1 MRTKMKDLG
10 QQIVELSNKYDEPGS
25 MVNEPIKNNKLNPR
39 QYKQMMNYLV
49 RNKNKDSI
57 DERRVPLK
65 KKSDTKV
72 PPKIAKSKEDL
83 EEEFEVIEIP
93 ILMKEFEIFKNNNP
107 GKNFEDFL
115 KEQKLI
121 QKQRKKQ
128 LDQIM
133 LSSALNKIDDAM
145 GGIMQNLAKGG
156 IIRDPSFTYYD
167 DGGVVKNKPKGPKKL
182 LNISDYF
189 RLGATVA
196 ELTPYERELVTEL
209 VKKTFSKSS
218 TDN

>member
-1 MRTKMKDLG
+1 MKDLG

-72 PPKIAKSKEDL
+72 PPKIAKSKEDM

>member
-1 MRTKMKDLG
+1 
-10 QQIVELSNKYDEPGS
+10 
-25 MVNEPIKNNKLNPR
+25 
-39 QYKQMMNYLV
+39 MMNYLV

-72 PPKIAKSKEDL
+72 PPKIAKSKEDM

>member
-1 MRTKMKDLG
+1 MNDLG
-10 QQIVELSNKYDEPGS
+10 NKIVELSNKFDDPGS
-25 MVNEPIKNNKLNPR
+25 GDNEPIKKGKLNPR
-39 QYKQMMNYLV
+39 QYKQMLNYLV

>member
-10 QQIVELSNKYDEPGS
+10 QQIVELSNKFDEPSS

-39 QYKQMMNYLV
+39 QYKQMINYLV

-72 PPKIAKSKEDL
+72 PPKIAKSKEDM

>member
-10 QQIVELSNKYDEPGS
+10 QQIVELSNKYDDPGS
-25 MVNEPIKNNKLNPR
+25 VDNGPIKKGKLNPR

>member
-1 MRTKMKDLG
+1 MKPNLRQKDNLS
-10 QQIVELSNKYDEPGS
+10 VENILKLTELYDDNVPRSMEKESKSIPRSSIESRIESLNK
-25 MVNEPIKNNKLNPR
+25 V
-39 QYKQMMNYLV
+39 
-49 RNKNKDSI
+49 
-57 DERRVPLK
+57 
-65 KKSDTKV
+65 SDTKV
-72 PPKIAKSKEDL
+72 PPKKSIKLAKSKEDL
-83 EEEFEVIEIP
+83 EDEFEVIEIP
-93 ILMKEFEIFKNNNP
+93 MMMKEFEEYLKLNP
-107 GKNFEDFL
+107 GRSFREFLEESKKESKRIKKNYDD
-115 KEQKLI
+115 I
-121 QKQRKKQ
+121 V
-128 LDQIM
+128 
-133 LSSALNKIDDAM
+133 LSGALAKIDNVM
-145 GGIMQNLAKGG
+145 SGIMSMAKGG

>member
-1 MRTKMKDLG
+1 MKDLG
-10 QQIVELSNKYDEPGS
+10 QQIVELSNKFDEPSS

-72 PPKIAKSKEDL
+72 PPKIAKSKEDM

>member
-1 MRTKMKDLG
+1 MNDLG
-10 QQIVELSNKYDEPGS
+10 NKIVELSNKYDEPGS

>member
-10 QQIVELSNKYDEPGS
+10 QQIVELSNKFDEPSS